1 MTLEIYYNQIIQWLL
16 ARKYLPK
23 DWELLLCDID
33 RKLTEVL
40 KIEPETKE
48 VAATIYMESTK
59 KKFGYLEAKAY
70 LKLLVNS
77 EEGKKRSYFGY
88 YSSRL
93 ISEIQK
99 VLILYEEHNLFL
111 AQWSKEINYLI
122 KFRIP
127 SLERTLLE
135 KIRRLNEIRKK
146 ILEVESVL
154 KSTTSA
160 FWLCAEKYGLS
171 QNDFKVDS
179 NRTVDNEDEFN
190 DIPYEYSIEVIHK
203 GVKNYIE
210 TNLKD
215 LLCQLY
221 QYCNKLVK
229 NYSIHETYKILRE
242 NAIPQNSGYKLKD
255 IEVLPTILSVI
266 NNMSPGIELKEYDVA
281 SKYHCKYKLG
291 RKLPN
296 NNTELVDYNNIS
308 PTSLI
313 IDELLF
319 SMSPEEYLLAKC
331 LLDDDRFIHC
341 LLLELH
347 ECSAFIKQAE
357 RNVHGIQWMYNSYT
371 SDCKDL
377 QNCYSLV
384 QYLIRL
390 LTSNS
395 TRELIDYWYDPCKAN
410 KLYSDA
416 LVSIF
421 HQAHSLLLQRDSLYM
436 KQSSLSEQ
444 IKVLKD
450 NINYIKKKELL
461 NYISLLQENLRDLF
475 NTNIIIIGVR

>member
-1 MTLEIYYNQIIQWLL
+1 MALEIYYNQIIQWLL
-16 ARKYLPK
+16 ARRYLPK

-33 RKLTEVL
+33 RKLIEVL

-48 VAATIYMESTK
+48 VATTIYIKSTK

-70 LKLLVNS
+70 LNLLVNS
-77 EEGKKRSYFGY
+77 EEGRKRSYFGD

-93 ISEIQK
+93 INGIQK

-135 KIRRLNEIRKK
+135 KIRRLSQIRKK
-146 ILEVESVL
+146 ILEVKSVL
-154 KSTTSA
+154 KSTIST
-160 FWLCAEKYGLS
+160 FWSSAEKYGLS
-171 QNDFKVDS
+171 RSDFKMES
-179 NRTVDNEDEFN
+179 NRTIDNEDEFN
-190 DIPYEYSIEVIHK
+190 DIPYEYLIEVIQK

-210 TNLKD
+210 ANLRD
-215 LLCQLY
+215 LLCQLC
-221 QYCNKLVK
+221 QCCNKLVK
-229 NYSIHETYKILRE
+229 NYSIHKTYRMLKE

-255 IEVLPTILSVI
+255 IEILPTILSVI
-266 NNMSPGIELKEYDVA
+266 NNISHDSVLKEYDAA
-281 SKYHCKYKLG
+281 SKYHYRCRLD
-291 RKLPN
+291 RKLLN
-296 NNTELVDYNNIS
+296 NNTEFVDYNDIS

-313 IDELLF
+313 LDELLLG
-319 SMSPEEYLLAKC
+319 MSPEEYLLAKC
-331 LLDDDRFIHC
+331 LLNDSQFIHC

-357 RNVHGIQWMYNSYT
+357 RNVNGIQCMYNSYT

-384 QYLIRL
+384 QHLIKL

-410 KLYSDA
+410 RLYSDV

-421 HQAHSLLLQRDSLYM
+421 HQTHSLLLQRDSLYM
-436 KQSSLSEQ
+436 KQNSLSEQ
-444 IKVLKD
+444 IKTLKD

-461 NYISLLQENLRDLF
+461 NYISLLQENLKDLF
-475 NTNIIIIGVR
+475 NTNIIIIGAR